1 MSYRAQQSTMPAGG
15 NIAPGTGLAFLDF
28 PRCEDLLFLDDYGAG
43 TVSTV
48 AALPD
53 PGRNVI
59 DRIYKVLGSVIAD
72 LAMRPLGGIA
82 ADWQCSIE
90 N

>member
-15 NIAPGTGLAFLDF
+15 NIAPGTCLALLDF

-53 PGRNVI
+53 PDV
-59 DRIYKVLGSVIAD
+59 
-72 LAMRPLGGIA
+72 M
-82 ADWQCSIE
+82 
-90 N
+90 